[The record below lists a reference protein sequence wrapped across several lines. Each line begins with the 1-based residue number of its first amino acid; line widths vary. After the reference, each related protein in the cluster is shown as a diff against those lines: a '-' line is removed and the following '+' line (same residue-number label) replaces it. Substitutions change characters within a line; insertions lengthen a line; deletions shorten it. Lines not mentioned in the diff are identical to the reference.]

1 MGRLDI
7 TKDGGVPNVTAMGAS
22 TKQGGSGWT
31 KGPETPFPNSTGYWG
46 KGIQVI
52 ITGGVNTGAPII
64 TATINNSGIIGAQIL
79 TNYDHYTWAFYI
91 QIGDIPDA
99 EGFIRV
105 SFTYIEAD
113 NL

>member
-1 MGRLDI
+1 VGRLDI
-7 TKDGGVPNVTAMGAS
+7 TKVGTS

-31 KGPETPFPNSTGYWG
+31 KGTETLFAGTPGYWG

-52 ITGGVNTGAPII
+52 ITGGVNTAAPII

-79 TNYDHYTWAFYI
+79 TNYDHYTWGFYI
-91 QIGDIPDA
+91 QIGDIPNS